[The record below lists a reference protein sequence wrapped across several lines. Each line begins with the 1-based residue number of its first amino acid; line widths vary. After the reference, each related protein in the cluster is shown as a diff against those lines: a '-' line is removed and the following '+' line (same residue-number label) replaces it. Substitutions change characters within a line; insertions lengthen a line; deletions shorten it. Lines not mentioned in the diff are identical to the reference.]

1 MRLLNLRLLNYV
13 YKSRDPLLLPA
24 RKDAPLR
31 ILTRDQADDMDL
43 QGFTVV
49 EETISAA
56 EIGQLRDEFDR
67 LEHETVRRL
76 EARGRPQQP
85 RAIAGAD
92 RVTFTSGLAQ
102 GSALARSF
110 CAGPFFQK
118 VCHDVLNCDDV
129 RLYREQAVYTKP
141 SPGRVFPRHQVPD
154 VLGRARRCHRGK
166 RLPVVRARALPA
178 RAAAPPV

>member
-1 MRLLNLRLLNYV
+1 
-13 YKSRDPLLLPA
+13 
-24 RKDAPLR
+24 
-31 ILTRDQADDMDL
+31 MDL

-76 EARGRPQQP
+76 EARGRPPQP

-110 CAGPFFQK
+110 CAGPFFQRSATT
-118 VCHDVLNCDDV
+118 CSTATMCGCTAS
-129 RLYREQAVYTKP
+129 RRCTRSPPQAGS
-141 SPGRVFPRHQVPD
+141 SPGIRYLTCWVALDDATGENGCPWFVPGLFRRGPLLHRFDGSNGGWTISGLRSEDAVCVPVKAGSVAVF
-154 VLGRARRCHRGK
+154 
-166 RLPVVRARALPA
+166 
-178 RAAAPPV
+178 